1 MIDFNLYVQSTY
13 SMNGSLV
20 DIDKLVV
27 DAKKQGYET
36 LALVDQVHM
45 YGALKFYKKCLETGI
60 KPIIGLQ
67 VSLESGFLGS
77 IELLLLAKNYN
88 GYRNLIQLSSKASFD
103 SVIQLSDLKT
113 YHSDLVVVLK
123 TDEGIVSKKLFSGDT
138 DDLQKLIKELQSIT
152 KSFYL
157 GLDLNDYQFELQAA
171 PKLKGLG
178 PQLVMNR
185 VKYYKKSDVKTSTVL
200 SKILRESNDDIG
212 LFSNQ
217 ETYYDLKSTSQLDSM
232 YSQYTQAIKNSFEM
246 IDTCNLNIDLSER
259 HLPKFPLKSG
269 SVYDKLVELSN
280 KGLKRR
286 LVQSNLYKSQFE
298 AYKKRL
304 DYELSI
310 IHEMG
315 YEDYFLI
322 VWDFVLYAKKNG
334 ILVGPGRGS
343 AAGSLVAYVLGIVDV
358 DPIEN
363 DLYFER
369 FLNPERITMPDI
381 DMDFPDDKREEVIR
395 YVIDKYGK
403 EKVVSIITFG
413 TFQGKSAIR
422 DAGRILEVDSVIV
435 DELSKSLSNANNS
448 LEVFKQ
454 KYKKE
459 YSYYMNIPEIKE
471 LISIADQLS
480 GLVKHVSTHA
490 AGIIISGEDIREHCA
505 IQPGLMDAY
514 QTQYEASDLEALGL
528 LKFDFL
534 GLRNLT
540 IIKDTMDLIE
550 NTEGRSINIYKIPMD
565 DLPTFELLKRV
576 QTLGVFQLESR
587 GMMDL
592 VGKMQIDNFADIAT
606 CISLFRPGPMENIP
620 TFLKRRNNEERIT
633 YPHVDLLP
641 ILKPTNGIII
651 YQEQIM
657 TIANKFAGYS
667 LGEADVLRR
676 AVSKK
681 KREVLESERKRFVQG
696 AKNQG
701 YAESVANTIYDYIVK
716 FANYGFNKSHA
727 VAYALVGYWMA
738 YLKANYGKYFMSVLL
753 NSQIGSV
760 FGTKTYIME
769 AKQLGINI
777 LPPRINKS
785 GVDYVPENGN
795 LRFPIKGIKGI
806 GPIAAE
812 QIISIQD
819 EQPIKDLV
827 DFVKRKRD
835 VHSNVIEALIFAGV
849 FDDFK
854 QNKRTMIENL
864 PKLISF
870 VEFEYK
876 NETFHFLEYEEYEY
890 EILHEKEKELLGLNF
905 QYHIL
910 NKYEE
915 VIKKNKY
922 MLVSDVLESLKE
934 NVYFIGVISRI
945 KQITTKK
952 QEEMAF
958 IEVEDIFQNVDTT
971 FFPRTYSLYKTKLKK
986 GEVFLFSGT
995 KEIRNNKLQVIIK
1008 EIHEMKE

>member
-1 MIDFNLYVQSTY
+1 MIDFNLFIQSTY
-13 SMNGSLV
+13 SLNGSII
-20 DIDKLVV
+20 DIDKVV
-27 DAKKQGYET
+27 DNAKKQGYKT
-36 LALVDQVHM
+36 LGLVDQNHM
-45 YGALKFYKKCLETGI
+45 YGALKFYKKCLGTGI

-67 VSLESGFLGS
+67 VSLESGFLG
-77 IELLLLAKNYN
+77 EVDLLLMAKNFQ
-88 GYRNLIQLSSKASFD
+88 GYQNLIQISSLVSFE
-103 SVIQLSDLKT
+103 SKINIPQLKL
-113 YHSDLVVVLK
+113 YLNGIALILK
-123 TDEGIVSKKLFSGDT
+123 TDEGVVAKRLYENDLEELKL
-138 DDLQKLIKELQSIT
+138 LIKALQELT

-157 GLDLNDYQFELQAA
+157 GLDLNDYSFEMQAA
-171 PKLKGLG
+171 PRLKMLG
-178 PQLVMNR
+178 PLLIMNK
-185 VKYYKKSDVKTSTVL
+185 VKYYDKKDIKASKVL
-200 SKILRESNDDIG
+200 SKILRETNEEVG
-212 LFSNQ
+212 LFHN
-217 ETYYDLKSTSQLDSM
+217 EEVYYNLKEIADMDSM
-232 YSQYTQAIKNSFEM
+232 YSQYTQAIKNSIEL
-246 IDTCNLNIDLSER
+246 IESCELKIDLSQR
-259 HLPKFPLKSG
+259 LLPKYPLE
-269 SVYDKLVELSN
+269 DETAIEKLISLAN
-280 KGLKRR
+280 KGMKRR
-286 LVQSNLYKSQFE
+286 LGQSNLLNEQYEVYKQ
-298 AYKKRL
+298 RL

-310 IHEMG
+310 IQRMG

-343 AAGSLVAYVLGIVDV
+343 AAGSLVAYALGIVDV

-369 FLNPERITMPDI
+369 FLNPERISMPDI
-381 DMDFPDDKREEVIR
+381 DMDFPDDKREDVIR
-395 YVIDKYGK
+395 YVINKFGK

-422 DAGRILEVDSVIV
+422 DAGRILEIDSVIV
-435 DELSKSLSNANNS
+435 DELSKALSNANNS
-448 LEVFKQ
+448 LEVFRQ
-454 KYKKE
+454 KFKKE
-459 YSYYMNIPEIKE
+459 YSYYMNIPQIKE
-471 LISIADQLS
+471 LIEIADQLS

-490 AGIIISGEDIREHCA
+490 AGIIITGEDIRNYSP

-514 QTQYEASDLEALGL
+514 QTQYEATDLESIGL

-540 IIKDTMDLIE
+540 IIKDTLDLIE
-550 NTEGRSINIYKIPMD
+550 EQEGKSLNIYKIPLD
-565 DLPTFELLKRV
+565 DRPTFHLLKEV
-576 QTLGVFQLESR
+576 KTLGVFQLESR

-592 VGKMQIDNFADIAT
+592 VGKLQIDTFEDIAT

-620 TFLKRRNNEERIT
+620 SFLKRRNNEERIS

-657 TIANKFAGYS
+657 AVASKFAGYS

-681 KREVLESERKRFVQG
+681 KREVLESERKRFIEG
-696 AKNQG
+696 SKKQG
-701 YAESVANTIYDYIVK
+701 YPESVANTIYDYIVK

-760 FGTKTYIME
+760 GGTKTYIME
-769 AKQLGINI
+769 AKQLGIDV

-785 GVDYVPENGN
+785 HVNYMPEDGN

-806 GPIAAE
+806 GPIAAMSV
-812 QIISIQD
+812 ISVQ
-819 EQPIKDLV
+819 EEKPVKDLV
-827 DFVKRKRD
+827 DFVRRKRD
-835 VHSNVIEALIFAGV
+835 VHVNVIEALIYAGV
-849 FDDFK
+849 FDDLK
-854 QNKRTMIENL
+854 WNKRTMIENL

-870 VEFEYK
+870 VEFDYQ
-876 NETFHFLEYEEYEY
+876 NETFHFVEYEEYDY
-890 EILHEKEKELLGLNF
+890 ETLHQKEKELLGLNF

-910 NKYEE
+910 NKYKD
-915 VIKKNKY
+915 IIQKNHY
-922 MLVSDVLESLKE
+922 PMVSDILENEKE

-952 QEEMAF
+952 SEEMAF
-958 IEVEDIFQNVDTT
+958 IEVEDIFQSIDTT
-971 FFPRTYSLYKTKLKK
+971 FFPKTYELYRRKLRK
-986 GEVFLFSGT
+986 GEVFLFSG
-995 KEIRNNKLQVIIK
+995 KREIRNNKTQIIINEIQELK
-1008 EIHEMKE
+1008 E